1 MNRKKMRA
9 TEGWLLAI
17 EKRFKNSIVNFPN
30 NKKNGE
36 SFIFVSYSHANSD
49 VVVQEISRLQEQKF
63 KIWYDNRISLGT
75 KWREELADSILE
87 CDLFL
92 LFISSGFVNS
102 DHCQGELHLALE
114 HHCPILAVHLEP
126 TELTPGL
133 KLAIGDRQHLFK
145 YEMDEETY
153 QQHLLAGI
161 TEILKNPDRR
171 FSSGKSYPAK
181 QPPKKTSY
189 TLAALLI
196 VMILGFVM
204 LIKTNLDPPPAT
216 PVVAEFTPTPNSIA
230 VMPFLNLGGNLDS
243 QYFSDGISEEILN
256 ELSTIPNL
264 VVTARTSSFSL
275 RDAQL
280 DIPSI
285 GRRLN
290 VGRVLEGSVRK
301 SGDNVRISVQL
312 IDAENGFELWSSVYE
327 RVMEDIFVIQKDI
340 SNSIV
345 SALEIEMELEDSE
358 LQGQVKNIEAYD
370 LYLLGRHK
378 LYDRTV
384 RSINTSIELF
394 QQSILLDPGL
404 VLAYTGLA
412 DAYNLLTAY
421 GNLSGPDAAAKM
433 QPVLKTALELDPNL
447 AEVHNS
453 LGAMKENFGD
463 VLGAEEAYRVAI
475 QINPNYALAY
485 MWLGNLLINQSRLEE
500 ARDAFQ
506 KSLQLDPLHVIVN
519 INVARGEMLTG
530 NFAAGLKHLD
540 HSIELAPDSAHA
552 YARKSYWLS
561 QYGYLDEALSSART
575 AVEIDESGVQNLINL
590 AYAYMVLGDLAAART
605 WIDQTISANPDNWQ
619 VHWMT
624 TEYNLFS
631 NEYELMDQYTGER
644 LAILL
649 ETDEKSRD
657 LKVAYMSAGLA
668 KLVNNENQLAIGYL
682 DRAERIEYKL
692 EVAKELQIKVLRALA
707 YKKDGQSKRA
717 NMLIDE
723 SLEYSIR
730 MGNQGWRYPDMVVNQ
745 ASVFAVKGDHDK
757 ALELLDKAVQLGY
770 RQYLV
775 LEHDPRWEE
784 LRERQEFIQL
794 VDSLKQPR

>member
-1 MNRKKMRA
+1 MN
-9 TEGWLLAI
+9 L
-17 EKRFKNSIVNFPN
+17 PN
-30 NKKNGE
+30 NKKNSE
-36 SFIFVSYSHANSD
+36 SFIFVSYSHVNSD
-49 VVVQEISRLQEQKF
+49 VVGKEISRLQEQNF
-63 KIWYDNRISLGT
+63 KIWYDDRISLGT
-75 KWREELADSILE
+75 KWREELANSILE

-92 LFISSGFVNS
+92 LFVSPDYVFS

-114 HHCPILAVHLEP
+114 HQRRVLAVHLEP

-145 YEMDEETY
+145 YEMGEETY
-153 QQHLLAGI
+153 QQQLLTGI
-161 TEILKNPDRR
+161 TDILKDPDRK
-171 FSSGKSYPAK
+171 FSSGKHYQAK
-181 QPPKKTSY
+181 QPPKRANY

-196 VMILGFVM
+196 VMILGLAL
-204 LIKTNLDPPPAT
+204 LIKMNLDQPAAT
-216 PVVAEFTPTPNSIA
+216 PVVADFKPPPNSIA

-256 ELSTIPNL
+256 ALSTIPNL

-275 RDAQL
+275 RDANL

-301 SGDNVRISVQL
+301 SGDTVRISVQL
-312 IDAENGFELWSSVYE
+312 INAENGFELWSSVYE
-327 RVMEDIFVIQKDI
+327 KVMEDIFVIQKDI

-358 LQGQVKNIEAYD
+358 LQGQVKSIEAYD

-378 LYDRTV
+378 LYDRTAK
-384 RSINTSIELF
+384 SINTSINLF
-394 QQSILLDPGL
+394 QQAILLDPGL

-433 QPVLKTALELDPNL
+433 KPVLEKAFELDPNL

-463 VLGAEEAYRVAI
+463 LLGAEESYRVAI
-475 QINPNYALAY
+475 GLNPNYALAY

-500 ARDAFQ
+500 ARDEFRKA
-506 KSLQLDPLHVIVN
+506 LQLDPLHVIVN
-519 INVARGEMLTG
+519 INVARVEMLTG

-540 HSIELAPDSAHA
+540 QSIELAPDSAHP
-552 YARKSYWLS
+552 YARKAYWLS
-561 QYGYLDEALSSART
+561 QYGYLDEALSSARM
-575 AVEIDESGVQNLINL
+575 AVEIDESGVQNLVNM
-590 AYAYMVLGDLAAART
+590 AYVNMVLGDLAAARV

-619 VHWMT
+619 VHWLT
-624 TEYNLFS
+624 TEYYLLS
-631 NEYELMDQYTGER
+631 NEYERMDQYTSER

-649 ETDEKSRD
+649 DTGEKSRD
-657 LKVAYMSAGLA
+657 LKAAYLSAGLA
-668 KLVNNENQLAIGYL
+668 KLVNNQYQFAIGYM

-707 YKKDGQSKRA
+707 YKKAGQSNRA
-717 NMLIDE
+717 NSLIDE

-730 MGNQGWRYPDMVVNQ
+730 MGNQGWRDPDMVVNQ

-757 ALELLDKAVQLGY
+757 ALELLAQAVRLGY
-770 RQYLV
+770 SQYLV
-775 LEHDPRWEE
+775 LEHDPRWED
-784 LRERQEFIQL
+784 LRGRQEFIQL
-794 VDSLKQPR
+794 VDSAKKPR

>member
-1 MNRKKMRA
+1 MN
-9 TEGWLLAI
+9 L
-17 EKRFKNSIVNFPN
+17 PN
-30 NKKNGE
+30 IKKNGE
-36 SFIFVSYSHANSD
+36 SFIFVSYSHVNSD
-49 VVVQEISRLQEQKF
+49 VVGREISRLQEQKF
-63 KIWYDNRISLGT
+63 KIWYDDRISLGT
-75 KWREELADSILE
+75 KWREELASSILE

-92 LFISSGFVNS
+92 LFVSPDYVFS

-114 HHCPILAVHLEP
+114 HQCPILAVHLEP

-145 YEMDEETY
+145 YEMEEETY
-153 QQHLLAGI
+153 QQQLLTGI
-161 TEILKNPDRR
+161 TEILKDPGRK
-171 FSSGKSYPAK
+171 FSSGKRYRAK
-181 QPPKKTSY
+181 QPPKKTNY
-189 TLAALLI
+189 TLATLLI
-196 VMILGFVM
+196 VIILSLAWLM
-204 LIKTNLDPPPAT
+204 KTNLNPPTAT
-216 PVVAEFTPTPNSIA
+216 PVAADFTPTPNSIA
-230 VMPFLNLGGNLDS
+230 VMPFLNLGGDLDS

-275 RDAQL
+275 RDANL

-301 SGDNVRISVQL
+301 SGDTVRISVQL
-312 IDAENGFELWSSVYE
+312 INAENGFELWSSVYE

-378 LYDRTV
+378 LYDRTAK
-384 RSINTSIELF
+384 SINASIGLF
-394 QQSILLDPGL
+394 QQAISLDPGL

-421 GNLSGPDAAAKM
+421 GNLSGPDAARKM
-433 QPVLKTALELDPNL
+433 QPVLEKALELNPNL

-453 LGAMKENFGD
+453 LGAMNENFGD
-463 VLGAEEAYRVAI
+463 LLRAEEAYRVAI
-475 QINPNYALAY
+475 AINPNYALAY
-485 MWLGNLLINQSRLEE
+485 MWLGNLLINQSRLGE
-500 ARDAFQ
+500 AKEAFR
-506 KSLQLDPLHVIVN
+506 KALQLDPLHVIVN
-519 INVARGEMLTG
+519 INVARVEMLTG

-540 HSIELAPDSAHA
+540 QSIELAPDSAHP

-561 QYGYLDEALSSART
+561 QYGQLDEALSYARM
-575 AVEIDESGVQNLINL
+575 AVEIDESGVQNLVNM
-590 AYAYMVLGDLAAART
+590 AYVNMVLGDLATARA

-619 VHWMT
+619 VHWLT
-624 TEYNLFS
+624 TEYYLLS
-631 NEYELMDQYTGER
+631 NEYERMDQYTSER

-649 ETDEKSRD
+649 ETGEKSRD
-657 LKVAYMSAGLA
+657 LKAAYLSAGLA
-668 KLVNNENQLAIGYL
+668 KLVNNEYQLAIGFL

-707 YKKDGQSKRA
+707 YKKDGQSIRA
-717 NMLIDE
+717 NSLIDE
-723 SLEYSIR
+723 SLEYSVR
-730 MGNQGWRYPDMVVNQ
+730 MGNQGWRDPDMMVNQ
-745 ASVFAVKGDHDK
+745 ASVFAVKGDHDA
-757 ALELLDKAVQLGY
+757 ALELLADAVRLGY
-770 RQYLV
+770 SQYLV
-775 LEHDPRWEE
+775 LEHDPRWKE
-784 LRERQEFIQL
+784 LSQRQEFIQL

>member
-1 MNRKKMRA
+1 MKGGYWLIKK
-9 TEGWLLAI
+9 GQ
-17 EKRFKNSIVNFPN
+17 KSIVNIPD
-30 NKKNGE
+30 NKKSSE
-36 SFIFVSYSHANSD
+36 SFIFVSYSHVNSD
-49 VVVQEISRLQEQKF
+49 VVGKEISRLQEQNF
-63 KIWYDNRISLGT
+63 KIWYDDRISLGT
-75 KWREELADSILE
+75 KWREELASSILE

-92 LFISSGFVNS
+92 LFISPDYVIS

-114 HHCPILAVHLEP
+114 HQCPVLAVHLEP

-145 YEMDEETY
+145 YEMEEEAY
-153 QQHLLAGI
+153 QQQLLTGI
-161 TEILKNPDRR
+161 TEIFQNPNRE
-171 FSSGKSYPAK
+171 FSPGRPYQAK
-181 QPPKKTSY
+181 QPPKKINY
-189 TLAALLI
+189 TLATLLI
-196 VMILGFVM
+196 VMTLGLAL
-204 LIKTNLDPPPAT
+204 LIKMNVDPPAET
-216 PVVAEFTPTPNSIA
+216 TVVAEFTPTPNSIA

-256 ELSTIPNL
+256 ALSTVPNL

-275 RDAQL
+275 RDANL

-301 SGDNVRISVQL
+301 SGDTVRISVQL
-312 IDAENGFELWSSVYE
+312 IDAVNGFELWSSVYE

-340 SNSIV
+340 SNSVV
-345 SALEIEMELEDSE
+345 SALEIEMELEDSG
-358 LQGQVKNIEAYD
+358 LQGQVENIEAYD

-378 LYDRTV
+378 LYERTAS
-384 RSINTSIELF
+384 SISASIELF
-394 QQSILLDPGL
+394 QRAILLDPGL

-433 QPVLKTALELDPNL
+433 QPVLEKALELDPNL

-453 LGAMKENFGD
+453 LGAMKENSGD
-463 VLGAEEAYRVAI
+463 LLGAEEAYRVAI
-475 QINPNYALAY
+475 QLNPNYALAY

-500 ARDAFQ
+500 ARDAFR
-506 KSLQLDPLHVIVN
+506 KALQLDPLHVIVN
-519 INVARGEMLTG
+519 INVARVEMLSG
-530 NFAAGLKHLD
+530 DFAAGLKHLD
-540 HSIELAPDSAHA
+540 HSIELAPDSPHAH
-552 YARKSYWLS
+552 ARKSYWLS
-561 QYGYLDEALSSART
+561 QYGYLDEALNSARM
-575 AVEIDESGVQNLINL
+575 AIEIDESGVQNLVNL
-590 AYAYMVLGDLAAART
+590 AYVYMVIGDLETAGA
-605 WIDQTISANPDNWQ
+605 WIDRAISTNPDNWQ
-619 VHWMT
+619 VNWLVSEH
-624 TEYNLFS
+624 YLLS

-644 LAILL
+644 LASLL
-649 ETDEKSRD
+649 ETDEVSRD

-668 KLVNNENQLAIGYL
+668 KLVNNESQLAISYL

-692 EVAKELQIKVLRALA
+692 EVAKELQIKALRALA
-707 YKKDGQSKRA
+707 YKKHGQSQRA
-717 NMLIDE
+717 NSLIDE

-730 MGNQGWRYPDMVVNQ
+730 MGEQGWRDPDMVVNQ

-757 ALELLDKAVQLGY
+757 ALGLLDEAVQLGY
-770 RQYLV
+770 SQYLS

-794 VDSLKQPR
+794 VDSLKQSR